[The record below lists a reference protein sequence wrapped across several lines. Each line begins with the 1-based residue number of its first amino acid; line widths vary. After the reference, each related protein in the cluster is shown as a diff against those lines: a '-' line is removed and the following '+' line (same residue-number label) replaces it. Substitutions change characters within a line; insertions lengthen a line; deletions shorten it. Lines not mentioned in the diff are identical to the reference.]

1 MVGDNESVY
10 CVLWD
15 WFETDRQQTN
25 ASIHY
30 ICGENSPVAPKEVQF
45 RWPKRL
51 LNSPRN
57 FSTRV
62 SVVSLL
68 RDALRWDV
76 DYTSTWL
83 PFFATCKKSAVIV
96 FYRCKDMNP
105 CNLWTLSLYVQSRL
119 MLHTYT
125 DYVHV
130 TNRCR
135 TIVTGKNVIGRGVSL
150 SVRVVHVTECA
161 ASGPSSL
168 HPSHTHRSPTCT
180 DAKTWDQDIRATIT
194 LTFEIV
200 GGARSINAIIMSAWQ
215 IDYIAQFN
223 YVRTW

>member
-1 MVGDNESVY
+1 MY

-105 CNLWTLSLYVQSRL
+105 RNLWTLSLYVQYAFDVAYIYRL
-119 MLHTYT
+119 CACDKSLPNDCYRQKR
-125 DYVHV
+125 DWP
-130 TNRCR
+130 RC
-135 TIVTGKNVIGRGVSL
+135 VVISPCSSCNWVRGV
-150 SVRVVHVTECA
+150 CP
-161 ASGPSSL
+161 PS
-168 HPSHTHRSPTCT
+168 PP
-180 DAKTWDQDIRATIT
+180 
-194 LTFEIV
+194 
-200 GGARSINAIIMSAWQ
+200 
-215 IDYIAQFN
+215 
-223 YVRTW
+223 